1 MHDFA
6 ELCDLREDAALA
18 LREIGGAAGENVLF
32 SEPCADRA
40 HPALENKRE
49 SPALRHR
56 LRGEVLHEL
65 LIGREPLPLRPLK
78 AAFGR
83 EIGVGHHEPAVHRI
97 GPYRLEEKALAAPVA
112 AGNEAHR
119 GAPFAHDLDV
129 GQKRI
134 DFLLAAY
141 GNVGESDARHN
152 AALEGI
158 QYRAGNAFRNFLLLS
173 HVFFGML
180 IFTAE

>member
-18 LREIGGAAGENVLF
+18 LREIERIPRKNVLF
-32 SEPCADRA
+32 SEPRANCA
-40 HPALENKRE
+40 HPSLEDERKR
-49 SPALRHR
+49 SALRHCLSR
-56 LRGEVLHEL
+56 EILHEL
-65 LIGREPLPLRPLK
+65 LIGREPLALRPLK

-83 EIGVGHHEPAVHRI
+83 EVRVSHDEPAVHRI
-97 GPYRLEEKALAAPVA
+97 GTYRLEQKALAAPVA
-112 AGNEAHR
+112 ACDEAHR
-119 GAPFAHDLDV
+119 CAALAHDLDV

-158 QYRAGNAFRNFLLLS
+158 QYRACNALWNFLLLS
-173 HVFFGML
+173 HIFFV
-180 IFTAE
+180 